1 MRQPGAAAAAIEEQ
15 RMSAAASP
23 RPRIPGSVWA
33 LGFVSLFTDIGS
45 EMVHAL
51 LPVLLAGGLGASAL
65 AIGLIEGAA
74 EGLVLIT
81 KVFSGYLSDAYR
93 RRKPLILLGY
103 GLAAA
108 VKPVFPLAGSIGW
121 IVGARLLDR
130 FGKGVRGAPRDA
142 LIADITPPGVRGSAY
157 GMRQSMDTIG
167 AVVGPLLA
175 VGLMAVF
182 LGDIRSVLWFAAIP
196 GIVAVALIVFAVRE
210 PESEARPARLPITR
224 AGLAALGRPF
234 WGVVLVGGL
243 LSLARFSEAFLI
255 LRGSEL
261 GLSNTLVP
269 LVLVVMSLV
278 YTASAWPVGA
288 LSDRWSRR
296 RLFAF
301 GLVLL
306 VLADGVLAYASGP
319 LTVFIGA
326 GLWGLHLGMTQG
338 LLAAM
343 IADRTPAAWRGT
355 GFGVF
360 SLVCGVALLLASV
373 AAGAL
378 WDVYGSRMT
387 FQVGGAFALLAACVL
402 PMLKDRSAA
411 S

>member
-1 MRQPGAAAAAIEEQ
+1 MPTAAT
-15 RMSAAASP
+15 R

-51 LPVLLAGGLGASAL
+51 LPVLLVGSLGASAL
-65 AIGLIEGAA
+65 VIGLIEGAA

-81 KVFSGYLSDAYR
+81 KVFSGYISDAFG

-103 GLAAA
+103 GLAAV

-121 IVGARLLDR
+121 ILGARLLDR

-142 LIADITPPGVRGSAY
+142 LIADITPAEVRGSAY
-157 GMRQSMDTIG
+157 GMRQSMDTVG
-167 AVVGPLLA
+167 AVLGPLLA
-175 VGLMAVF
+175 VALMAWL
-182 LGDIRSVLWFAAIP
+182 LGDIRAVLWFAVLP

-210 PESEARPARLPITR
+210 PAGGTRPARMPITR
-224 AGLAALGRPF
+224 AGLAELGRPF
-234 WGVVLVGGL
+234 WGIVLIGGL

-255 LRGSEL
+255 LRGSQL

-278 YTASAWPVGA
+278 YTASAWPVGS

-296 RLFAF
+296 SLFAV
-301 GLVLL
+301 GMVLL
-306 VLADGVLAYASGP
+306 ILADGVLAFANGP
-319 LTVFIGA
+319 IGLFIGA
-326 GLWGLHLGMTQG
+326 GLWGLHRGMTQG
-338 LLAAM
+338 VLAAM
-343 IADRTPAAWRGT
+343 IADTTPAAWRGT

-360 SLVCGVALLLASV
+360 SLVCGIGLLLASV

-378 WDVYGSRMT
+378 WDIYGSRMT
-387 FQVGGAFALLAACVL
+387 FVVGGAFAMLAVCAL
-402 PMLKDRSAA
+402 PLMRGKDAPG
-411 S
+411 